1 MALSREERIRR
12 AQRALSSARTSAPT
26 AAPTRS
32 RPQPTYPVPRP
43 EAEPPKTLKQIQ
55 DSSWGSRAGRAW
67 RDFEGNRAV
76 TSGAVAIGAGLFV
89 SRRLVTGGKILPY
102 FPPVSKQTGGRPNK
116 ATGSTKGIE
125 YVGQSRDYMGQIP
138 TYDALA
144 EARKERMPRA
154 VRKATIGPR
163 RAFRAVDFRG
173 VATGAAQNV
182 VGAAQGVKSRIT
194 PKPRL
199 KRTAPV
205 PAGSQA
211 TNTRS
216 LRSPA
221 PSYPPDRVGIAQ
233 RASESA
239 RGRGGRPATFGSVKQ
254 SPMRQPGTL
263 NIPRAGTRLTG
274 MVTRSPEIPTLP
286 QQGSPRPAKKRKK
299 VAPKPQPQVAPSDP
313 VKMPR
318 VPSVKSVPKPAAPV
332 ARTDRSSIPNLKPEE
347 QPKATYRPV
356 VPRVQSVTDVKV
368 KPPLA
373 PEHARTKPAASSGN
387 RRSAKTPRG
396 RQTTLSGLRDQS
408 HLAVPRNPARP
419 ERVVYEFEG
428 GRKPG
433 TVVHRGGRS
442 YAVKYGEST
451 FEFPYSPTAESA
463 KEPRSP
469 SRKEKAKPS
478 KTFRAEAPGEQQWRA
493 VFGLLEKRGGMPNTL
508 TKSEIRSARNVGVSE
523 QAALR
528 QKQRA
533 WQTVDPVE
541 RNIGRATGSRPPGPG
556 VKGGVRGV
564 PSKSGRYAVK
574 LAKAAG
580 LMSGAGAALAVA
592 EPLISPDTASAAMKP
607 SVKRKAQKDFLDSMR
622 RRGRAEK
629 VTQKYFGG
637 VFR

>member
-32 RPQPTYPVPRP
+32 QPQPTYPVRRP

-67 RDFEGNRAV
+67 KDFEGNKAV
-76 TSGAVAIGAGLFV
+76 TGGAVVIGAGSFV
-89 SRRLVTGGKILPY
+89 SRRLVTGGKIFPY

-163 RAFRAVDFRG
+163 RAFRAVDFKG
-173 VATGAAQNV
+173 LAT
-182 VGAAQGVKSRIT
+182 GAAQGVKSRIT

-263 NIPRAGTRLTG
+263 NIPRAGTRLTE

-318 VPSVKSVPKPAAPV
+318 VPSVKSVPKPAPAKPV
-332 ARTDRSSIPNLKPEE
+332 APKPV
-347 QPKATYRPV
+347 ATKPV
-356 VPRVQSVTDVKV
+356 
-368 KPPLA
+368 A
-373 PEHARTKPAASSGN
+373 PKPAAPSGN
-387 RRSAKTPRG
+387 RRSAKTPRPG
-396 RQTTLSGLRDQS
+396 RLRES
-408 HLAVPRNPARP
+408 HLAVPTNPARP